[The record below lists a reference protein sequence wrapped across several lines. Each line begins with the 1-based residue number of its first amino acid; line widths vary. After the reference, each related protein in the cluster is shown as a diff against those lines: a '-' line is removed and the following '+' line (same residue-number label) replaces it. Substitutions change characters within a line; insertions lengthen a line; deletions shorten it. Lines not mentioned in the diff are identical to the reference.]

1 MLFRSHTARI
11 TSLAFSPSTPAST
24 YLASTS
30 LDTHVYVYTLEP
42 PFSRYVHV
50 AGAAPMGG
58 AIVSWLPVG
67 GGDAAGA
74 SGKVSVKGKGRVV
87 SGGADG
93 CVRVWEVVFP

>member
-1 MLFRSHTARI
+1 
-11 TSLAFSPSTPAST
+11 
-24 YLASTS
+24 
-30 LDTHVYVYTLEP
+30 
-42 PFSRYVHV
+42 
-50 AGAAPMGG
+50 MGG

-67 GGDAAGA
+67 GGDVAGA